1 MGYSC
6 RKENVL
12 RVLSALETMLIRKGA
27 KVTKGEALGAAL
39 DIYEN

>member
-12 RVLSALETMLIRKGA
+12 RVLSAMEAMLIRKGA
-27 KVTKGEALGAAL
+27 EVNKGEALQAAL
-39 DIYEN
+39 DVYQ